1 MDRDEKSFQN
11 PYCPPAGLLSSVG
24 VKVLVGRGRCG
35 ACEASRADGE
45 AMRGCARAVRVGMR
59 AGMVSSSVFRRLEPL
74 W

>member
-1 MDRDEKSFQN
+1 MPCSEPSITR
-11 PYCPPAGLLSSVG
+11 CVGHLGLAGAG
-24 VKVLVGRGRCG
+24 VVR
-35 ACEASRADGE
+35 ASRADGE